1 MASGQSG
8 QRIIDKMGD
17 SHFPTD
23 AARRQQR
30 QRHLLIVDGH
40 GEAEVD
46 RRWMSDGD
54 LALIQSNAEIRSGRE
69 DGCAVIEQLAID
81 AERIRRLFRRL
92 VRFALLRSHPR
103 FFLPCPPRPFS
114 LSLSPS
120 PRILLYPISSPSL
133 AENVFF
139 EDRALGAGKSTP
151 PPIDL
156 SGLCL
161 DSCTLSYLTSL
172 RPTIATPKHFH
183 FFPLP
188 FGPSLFLPPLSFF

>member
-8 QRIIDKMGD
+8 QWIIDTMGD

-30 QRHLLIVDGH
+30 QRRLLIVDGH

-54 LALIQSNAEIRSGRE
+54 LAPIQSNAEIRSGRE

-103 FFLPCPPRPFS
+103 FFLPCPPRPLS
-114 LSLSPS
+114 LSLSRPPQGYFYTPS
-120 PRILLYPISSPSL
+120 PLPH
-133 AENVFF
+133 
-139 EDRALGAGKSTP
+139 P
-151 PPIDL
+151 PKMF
-156 SGLCL
+156 
-161 DSCTLSYLTSL
+161 SL
-172 RPTIATPKHFH
+172 RTAQ
-183 FFPLP
+183 
-188 FGPSLFLPPLSFF
+188 SAQVSQPPD